1 MVIIFNIKIDI
12 KYNKYELLNT
22 YTYNQRQLCKYLKIF

>member
-12 KYNKYELLNT
+12 KYNKYELLNIT
-22 YTYNQRQLCKYLKIF
+22 NVNFVST